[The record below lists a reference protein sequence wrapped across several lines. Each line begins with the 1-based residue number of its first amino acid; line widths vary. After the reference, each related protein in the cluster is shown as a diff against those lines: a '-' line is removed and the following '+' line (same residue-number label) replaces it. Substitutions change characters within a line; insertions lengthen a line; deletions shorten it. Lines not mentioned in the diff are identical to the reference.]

1 MDIPCTKNEILMQLP
16 MHFRAILS
24 NVDFNTLQEIRFRCA
39 KPLMIHT
46 DTFDSMITER
56 GEATLSQEKAFTVSA
71 EDISMLVAA
80 FCENSVYAYQREIC
94 DGFLTIRGGH
104 RVGISGRCVLS
115 EGKII
120 NVTDISGL
128 NLRIAKEF
136 KGCAEKI
143 LSKLVYNGEL
153 ANTILISPPQ
163 CGKTTVLRDLARL
176 ISENKKVTI
185 VDERSELA
193 AVKGGVAQFD
203 VGIRTDVLDRFP
215 KSLGMLCAIRSLSPE
230 VIITD
235 EIGAEE
241 DCFAV
246 KSVLNAGCRI
256 ITSMHG
262 YNTKNLYAK
271 RKEMLDMFDCAVVL
285 TRERGIPEVKEIIR
299 ISEVNKP

>member
-1 MDIPCTKNEILMQLP
+1 MDIPQIKREILMQLP
-16 MHFRAILS
+16 VCFRTVLS
-24 NVDFNTLQEIRFRCA
+24 DVDFNGLQEVRFRCA

-46 DTFDSMITER
+46 DSGDMMIAENGKPTASRES
-56 GEATLSQEKAFTVSA
+56 AYMVSA
-71 EDISMLVAA
+71 EEMAMLLAA

-94 DGFLTIRGGH
+94 DGFLTIKGGH

-136 KGCAEKI
+136 KGCAESI
-143 LSKLVYNGEL
+143 LARL
-153 ANTILISPPQ
+153 ASDNEPANIIIISPPQ
-163 CGKTTVLRDLARL
+163 CGKTTILRDMARL
-176 ISENKKVTI
+176 ISQNKKVTI
-185 VDERSELA
+185 IDERSELA
-193 AVKGGVAQFD
+193 AVKGGTAQFD

-215 KSLGMLCAIRSLSPE
+215 KSMGMLLAIRSLSPD

-235 EIGAEE
+235 EIGGKE
-241 DCFAV
+241 DYFAV

-262 YNTKNLYAK
+262 YDTKNLSEE
-271 RKEMLDMFDCAVVL
+271 RREMLKMFDCAVVL
-285 TRERGIPEVKEIIR
+285 TKKNGIPEVKEIVKLR
-299 ISEVNKP
+299 GE

>member
-1 MDIPCTKNEILMQLP
+1 MDIPCTKREILMQLP
-16 MHFRAILS
+16 MRFRTILS
-24 NVDFNTLQEIRFRCA
+24 NVDFNTLQEVRFRCA

-46 DTFDSMITER
+46 DTGDCMLTEQ
-56 GEATLSQEKAFTVSA
+56 GKPTLNQNEAFNICA
-71 EDISMLVAA
+71 EDIYMLMAA

-94 DGFLTIRGGH
+94 DGFLTISGGH

-143 LSKLVYNGEL
+143 FEKITHNNEPL
-153 ANTILISPPQ
+153 NTILISPPQ
-163 CGKTTVLRDLARL
+163 CGKTTILRDLARL
-176 ISENKKVTI
+176 TSENKKVTI

-193 AVKGGVAQFD
+193 AVKEGAPQFD

-241 DCFAV
+241 DYFAV

-262 YNTKNLYAK
+262 YDTTKLSAK
-271 RKEMLDMFDCAVVL
+271 SKEMLLVFDCAVVL
-285 TRERGIPEVKEIIR
+285 KREQGVPQVKEIIK
-299 ISEVNKP
+299 IGEV